1 LCWVPHTQ
9 LVNIRHSHGHVG
21 YQEGL
26 HHSYTP
32 QHWEP
37 SYAHNNCTYHQFS
50 APPSPCTSI
59 ASHCTST
66 LSSLHGWDGAARSPP
81 AQHRRQPQPHSRS
94 DDSDAIPGLQ
104 LATPYSDSLPS
115 VSQQASPVVYSQQP
129 QQQQQQHLHS
139 DDVIP
144 GLNLVTPYSES
155 ASSVSQEASPAAY
168 SQHSHAHSHS
178 HSDDAIPG
186 LHLVTPYSPSS
197 GSVPSSPALAPEL
210 TTTTT
215 TRPQEDLVGRRASV
229 SGAPK
234 RRRVTRAVQPLAC
247 FFCRGRKIAC
257 GPPTSTRSGDR
268 TCEYVVTRQLTLP
281 LRKKNFILYCTP
293 KLAFLSS
300 IHLLS
305 SLSVAPTWPPRQRRH
320 RCCPLFLSL
329 IFEFFFSRP
338 IFHSF
343 GPCAPWC

>member
-1 LCWVPHTQ
+1 MRHTQ

-37 SYAHNNCTYHQFS
+37 SYAHNNCTCHQFS

-81 AQHRRQPQPHSRS
+81 AQHRRQQHPHSRS

-129 QQQQQQHLHS
+129 QPQPQQHLHS

-144 GLNLVTPYSES
+144 GLKLVTPYSES
-155 ASSVSQEASPAAY
+155 ASSVSQEASPVAY
-168 SQHSHAHSHS
+168 SQQPQQHSHSRS
-178 HSDDAIPG
+178 HSDDDISG

-210 TTTTT
+210 TTMT
-215 TRPQEDLVGRRASV
+215 TRPQEDLVGRRHGASV
-229 SGAPK
+229 SSAPK

-268 TCEYVVTRQLTLP
+268 TCEYVVTRQLTLS
-281 LRKKNFILYCTP
+281 LRKKKLYTVLYPKTRIPFIYP
-293 KLAFLSS
+293 SS
-300 IHLLS
+300 IQPFCCSHMAPAPAAPPLL
-305 SLSVAPTWPPRQRRH
+305 P
-320 RCCPLFLSL
+320 F
-329 IFEFFFSRP
+329 IF
-338 IFHSF
+338 IFNF
-343 GPCAPWC
+343 